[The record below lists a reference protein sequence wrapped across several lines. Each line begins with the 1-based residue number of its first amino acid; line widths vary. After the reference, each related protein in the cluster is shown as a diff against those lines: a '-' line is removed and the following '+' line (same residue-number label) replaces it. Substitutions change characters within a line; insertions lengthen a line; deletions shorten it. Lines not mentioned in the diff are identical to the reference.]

1 VLSAIIFIDLSKEIA
16 VMTENQRPATG
27 KIIDAFKS
35 RLDESIREQISSA
48 QYADLAIMIDG
59 AITDELASAAALVEE
74 TAKKLREKSRGQ
86 QLEL

>member
-1 VLSAIIFIDLSKEIA
+1 MI
-16 VMTENQRPATG
+16 TENQRPVAG
-27 KIIDAFKS
+27 KIVDSFRS
-35 RLDESIREQISSA
+35 RLDESAREQISSA

-59 AITDELASAAALVEE
+59 AITDELAAAAALVEE